1 MSESL
6 PPEAGSLHG
15 EIPDKP
21 ENREFFKELLKE
33 DTHDPLCPLVATTCG
48 VPPAD
53 HDDLCPLSVCG
64 GCPCCGP
71 DGCYCALIARVR
83 ANEREKIE
91 KKVYAKCYHTKYVG
105 VEPCSHDIIVRYLLG
120 GDD

>member
-15 EIPDKP
+15 EIPDTP

-53 HDDLCPLSVCG
+53 HDWGWVSDRCWCFYCG
-64 GCPCCGP
+64 QECHCST
-71 DGCYCALIARVR
+71 IAVVR
-83 ANEREKIE
+83 ADQRKIDEK
-91 KKVYAKCYHTKYVG
+91 Y
-105 VEPCSHDIIVRYLLG
+105 YLNSCMRCG
-120 GDD
+120 FDDFSIHMCDECLKELEEDD

>member
-1 MSESL
+1 MSEFL

-15 EIPDKP
+15 EIPESS

-53 HDDLCPLSVCG
+53 HDWGWVSDRCWCFYCG
-64 GCPCCGP
+64 QECHCST
-71 DGCYCALIARVR
+71 IAAVR
-83 ANEREKIE
+83 ADEREKIE
-91 KKVYAKCYHTKYVG
+91 KKVYAKCYHTKYIG
-105 VEPCSHDIIVRYLLG
+105 VEPCSHDIIVRYMLG